1 MRVSVL
7 VAMTLTV
14 LVGCS
19 ATAGSPRSAD
29 TSPFSTPDE
38 GIRAVRMNTG
48 EALAYVQ
55 PETASQILCQIL
67 DKDRWERL
75 LDDHVSRA
83 PSGAPDPSCMIAGER
98 AGLDLRLTRLDAS
111 FRPTTSIAGRP
122 TALIPGGD
130 AVEYRVA
137 LVDTAPPPPAVPLLD
152 LSVPYGRG
160 LDPPAQRE
168 LAVRI
173 LVEIV
178 PMLAREGDQ
187 LPAIDPAGDVTFAD
201 TPLLRGAQIV
211 DLPRPIQAL
220 QLCTLGQQLLHV
232 PPAHVASSA
241 RCDLSTP
248 DGPVTL
254 ALQPTTSAPSYPDR
268 LAGRPA
274 HSSTT
279 AAPTVLV
286 RLRDDAQVDL
296 AITARNPATLAE
308 QLVPALLG

>member
-7 VAMTLTV
+7 IVLAATV

-19 ATAGSPRSAD
+19 ATAGRPLPAEIN
-29 TSPFSTPDE
+29 PFSVPDE
-38 GIRAVRMNTG
+38 AIRAVRMNTG
-48 EALAYVQ
+48 AALAYVQ

-75 LDDHVSRA
+75 LDDRVSRA

-98 AGLDLRLTRLDAS
+98 AGLDLRLTRQDAS

-122 TALIPGGD
+122 TVLEPG

-137 LVDTAPPPPAVPLLD
+137 LVDTALPPPAVPLLD
-152 LSVPYGRG
+152 LSVPYAHG
-160 LDPPAQRE
+160 LDPSAQRE
-168 LAVRI
+168 LAVRV

-178 PMLAREGDQ
+178 PLLAREGDQ
-187 LPAIDPAGDVTFAD
+187 LPVIDAAGTVTFAG

-220 QLCTLGQQLLHV
+220 QLCTLGQQLLHA
-232 PPAHVASSA
+232 PPVHVSSSA
-241 RCDLSTP
+241 RCDLTAP

-254 ALQPTTSAPSYPDR
+254 VLQPTTTAPSYPDK

-274 HSSTT
+274 HT
-279 AAPTVLV
+279 ATPTVLV

-296 AITARNPATLAE
+296 AITARDPASLAE
-308 QLVPALLG
+308 QLVPVLLG